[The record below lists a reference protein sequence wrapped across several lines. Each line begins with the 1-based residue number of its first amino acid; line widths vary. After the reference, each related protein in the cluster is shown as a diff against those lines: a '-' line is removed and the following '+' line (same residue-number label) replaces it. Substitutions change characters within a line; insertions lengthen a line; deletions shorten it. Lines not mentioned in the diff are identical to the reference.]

1 MRVLL
6 VVRTQVGKQ
15 EFLSLIKFMQKLVV
29 QTKKSKLCTIY
40 YSEIDKKS
48 KSQIPF

>member
-1 MRVLL
+1 
-6 VVRTQVGKQ
+6 
-15 EFLSLIKFMQKLVV
+15 MQKLVV
-29 QTKKSKLCTIY
+29 QTKKSKSRTIY